1 MIRFDRVT
9 KTYRMGDSVFD
20 ALHGI
25 SFNIECGEMVA
36 IVGPS
41 GSGKSTTMHI
51 VGLLDKPTAGHYFLH
66 DKDIKDYSS
75 DQLADLRNREIG
87 FIFQSF
93 MLLPRY
99 DALHNVGLPLAYRGI
114 GKRERDRLALSAL
127 EKVAMEKFHHHKPA
141 ELSGGQQQRV
151 AIARALVG
159 EPSLILADEP
169 TGALDSKTSEEV
181 MAILFDLNK
190 HDNRTIVMITHD
202 TDIAA
207 QLPRNILIRDGDITD
222 DIQTGRQD

>member
-1 MIRFDRVT
+1 MIRFDEVK
-9 KTYRMGDSVFD
+9 KTYTMGDSSFE
-20 ALHGI
+20 ALHDI
-25 SFNIECGEMVA
+25 SFTIDRGEMVA

-51 VGLLDKPTAGHYFLH
+51 VGLLDKPTAGHYYLH
-66 DKDIKDYSS
+66 NKDIKDYSR
-75 DQLADLRNREIG
+75 DQLADLRNQEIG
-87 FIFQSF
+87 FIFQGF

-99 DALHNVGLPLAYRGI
+99 DALHNVGLPLQYRGVA
-114 GKRERDRLALSAL
+114 KKQRDKIALASL
-127 EKVAMEKFHHHKPA
+127 EKVGMEKFHHHKPT

-169 TGALDSKTSEEV
+169 TGALDTKTSEEV
-181 MAILFDLNK
+181 MSILFRLNK
-190 HDNRTIVMITHD
+190 EENRTVVMITHD

-207 QLPRNILIRDGDITD
+207 QLPRNILIRDGSITD
-222 DIQTGRQD
+222 DIMNSEVV

>member
-1 MIRFDRVT
+1 MIRFDQVS
-9 KTYRMGDSVFD
+9 KSYIMGDSAFE
-20 ALHGI
+20 ALHEI
-25 SFNIECGEMVA
+25 SFTIKRGEMVA

-51 VGLLDKPTAGHYFLH
+51 IGLLDKPTTGHYYLH
-66 DKDIKDYSS
+66 DKDIKDYTR
-75 DQLADLRNREIG
+75 DQLADLRNQEIG
-87 FIFQSF
+87 FIFQGF

-99 DALHNVGLPLAYRGI
+99 DALHNVGLPLQYRGI
-114 GKRERDRLALSAL
+114 HKKQRDKMAMASL
-127 EKVAMEKFHHHKPA
+127 EKVGMASFHHHKPT

-169 TGALDSKTSEEV
+169 TGALDTKTSEEV
-181 MAILFDLNK
+181 MAILFRLNK
-190 HDNRTIVMITHD
+190 EENRTVVMITHD

-207 QLPRNILIRDGDITD
+207 QLPRNILIRDGSVTNDLINSEVV
-222 DIQTGRQD
+222 

>member
-1 MIRFDRVT
+1 MIRFDHVT
-9 KTYRMGDSVFD
+9 KTYCMGDSVFE
-20 ALHGI
+20 ALHGV
-25 SFNIECGEMVA
+25 SFTIEKGEMVA

-51 VGLLDKPTAGHYFLH
+51 VGLLDKPTSGNYYLH
-66 DKDIKDYSS
+66 DKNIQDYTR
-75 DQLADLRNREIG
+75 DQLADLRNQEIG

-99 DALHNVGLPLAYRGI
+99 DALHNVGMPLAYRGV
-114 GKRERDRLALSAL
+114 GRAERDKRALKALA
-127 EKVAMEKFHHHKPA
+127 KVGMEQFHHHKPA

-181 MAILFDLNK
+181 MSILFNLNK
-190 HDNRTIVMITHD
+190 EEHRTIVIITHD
-202 TDIAA
+202 NEIAA
-207 QLPRNILIRDGDITD
+207 QLPRNILIRDGHITKD
-222 DIQTGRQD
+222 TLNQGVV

>member
-1 MIRFDRVT
+1 MIQFDQVT
-9 KTYRMGDSVFD
+9 KVYRMGDTSFE

-25 SFNIECGEMVA
+25 SFTINRGEMVA

-51 VGLLDKPTAGHYFLH
+51 VGLLDKPTQGHYYLH
-66 DKDIKDYSS
+66 DKDIKTYSK
-75 DQLADLRNREIG
+75 DELADLRNREIG
-87 FIFQSF
+87 FIFQGF

-99 DALHNVGLPLAYRGI
+99 DALHNVGMPLAYRGI
-114 GKRERDRLALSAL
+114 DKKQRDERAL
-127 EKVAMEKFHHHKPA
+127 EALAKVGMESFHHHKPT

-169 TGALDSKTSEEV
+169 TGALDTKTSEEV
-181 MAILFDLNK
+181 MDILFRLNQDEK
-190 HDNRTIVMITHD
+190 RTIVMITHD
-202 TDIAA
+202 TEIAA
-207 QLPRNILIRDGDITD
+207 QLPRNIYIRDGHITRD
-222 DIQTGRQD
+222 EMSQGVA